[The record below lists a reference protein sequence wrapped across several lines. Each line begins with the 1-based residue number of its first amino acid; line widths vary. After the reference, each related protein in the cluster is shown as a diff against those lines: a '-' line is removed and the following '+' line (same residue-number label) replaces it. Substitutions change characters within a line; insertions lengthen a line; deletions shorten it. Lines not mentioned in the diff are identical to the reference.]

1 MVAALFLAVAFG
13 LFTGCSD
20 GDVAPTAV
28 TIIVPDDGIL
38 NDIELGKFRIILD
51 EDAWEL
57 RVEPMYDRGAEWNVT
72 QYAEVDIV
80 KTQWDGAKRN
90 WTLTVSLK
98 NNSPLTGYG
107 VWGVFTELGAK
118 EIVVTD
124 GFIYTQ
130 PPDVKR
136 VPVVAFAKDQV
147 GRIFVS
153 KHQDVRDII
162 IHWPEGVDKWFPI
175 EFYVD
180 AAWPNPRK
188 MPVVENLDVKPE
200 PGFSFIKSVLAY
212 VKDWQEASK
221 DLTVWAD
228 MSAVGGGMP
237 LMFDDGQHL
246 DGAAGDDVFGGFFLD
261 EAPSPGV
268 YTFTVY
274 AEDPLGHKFE
284 NDCKSEFTGGSIPDK
299 CFDYTVLR
307 EGSHGKIHAFQEL
320 CIEDK
325 VAFQDYWMANFGDI
339 TELPDIDFDAYRVA
353 AINMGGCSS
362 SGHIIRMDRI
372 CIDPWVD
379 CLCINVDYIRE
390 HPGVSCITL
399 PVGTSPYW
407 IGSFPKTI
415 HMVHF
420 FGMDYTYNCP
430 NGDASLNHWLITE
443 GGECNI
449 ISPKEF
455 YIDNQTDWESFWA
468 NLTGTSDMP
477 PDVDFGQYSVVAVT
491 MGIQERGMYFPDLRR
506 VLLVSGSSPK
516 YVAHYNYVY
525 PDAGCY
531 STYIP
536 TVPYG
541 IWKIEKP
548 DYPLEFDR
556 SDVEM
561 TCK

>member
-1 MVAALFLAVAFG
+1 MAAALLLAVALG
-13 LFTGCSD
+13 LLMGCSD

-28 TIIVPDDGIL
+28 TVKLPDDAIPAEL
-38 NDIELGKFRIILD
+38 DLGKFRIILD
-51 EDAWEL
+51 ENAWEL
-57 RVEPMYDRGAEWNVT
+57 RIEPVYDRGADWDVT
-72 QYAEVDIV
+72 QYAEINIV
-80 KTQWDGAKRN
+80 KSVWDGAKRN

-98 NNSPLTGYG
+98 NNSSLTGYG

-118 EIVVTD
+118 EIVLPD
-124 GFIYTQ
+124 GFIYTP

-136 VPVVAFAKDQV
+136 VPLVAFAKDQV
-147 GRIFVS
+147 GRIFPS

-162 IHWPEGVDKWFPI
+162 IHWPDGVNKWVPI
-175 EFYVD
+175 EFYID

-188 MPVVENLDVKPE
+188 MPVVENLDTKPK
-200 PGFSFIKSVLAY
+200 PGFSFLKSVLAY
-212 VKDWQEASK
+212 VKDWQEPGK

-246 DGAAGDDVFGGFFLD
+246 DGVADDNIFGGFFLD
-261 EAPSPGV
+261 QAPSPGE

-284 NDCKSEFTGGSIPDK
+284 NDGRREFTGGSIPNK
-299 CFDYTVLR
+299 CFDYTVLS
-307 EGSHGKIHAFQEL
+307 EGWNCKIHTFQEL
-320 CIEDK
+320 CIDDK
-325 VAFQDYWMANFGDI
+325 IAFQDYWMANFGDL
-339 TELPDIDFDAYRVA
+339 TGLPDIDFDAYRVV
-353 AINMGGCSS
+353 AINMGGHSS
-362 SGHIIRMDRI
+362 SGHSIRMDRI

-379 CLCINVDYIRE
+379 CLCINVDYIRQ
-390 HPGVSCITL
+390 HPDVGCITM

-407 IGSFPKTI
+407 IGSFQKTV
-415 HMVHF
+415 HKVHF

-430 NGDASLNHWLITE
+430 DGSGSLNQWFITE
-443 GGECNI
+443 GKDCNI
-449 ISPKEF
+449 ISPQEF
-455 YIDNQTDWESFWA
+455 YIGNQADWESFWA
-468 NLTGTSDMP
+468 ELTGTGDIP
-477 PDVDFGQYSVVAVT
+477 PVVDFGVYSVVAVT

-506 VLLVSGSSPK
+506 VLFVGGANPK

-525 PDAGCY
+525 PDDGCY

-541 IWKIEKP
+541 VWKIEKP
-548 DYPLEFDR
+548 AYPLEFDR